1 MMRLMPGLRGLVQR
15 GGTTVMILAVAVV
28 ATAAAAAGPIYY
40 QASRTSTLHDTLAS
54 SSVTGRG
61 YEVNET
67 GALPGLLGQLAPFQQ
82 GQLARSL
89 GSLDGRGLFARPVY
103 SIETALAFA
112 QYNTSVPLVWRS
124 SVCAHLRLSGACPAS
139 RGQVIVSHRLA
150 MVAGW
155 HIGQHLR
162 FPGYPALT
170 ITGTYRL
177 PDQNLGYW
185 FGRGTTYFSATTTI
199 DAMFTARST
208 LEQGPAEQQGAA
220 VVDDLLSPAQITG
233 SEVTQLEAAMTA
245 FATSPALA
253 DQQVLVS
260 TAIPATLQSVESG
273 WRSVTVPIVL
283 ITAQLL
289 VLCLLLLFLAVTNAV
304 EARGPE
310 IALAKL
316 RGRGAWATIAFGL
329 SEPVAL
335 LALALP
341 AGILAGWGATAALS
355 HVLLRPGTA
364 VVLPGLA
371 WVTAA
376 AVTAGGLAAAA
387 AAARRTLRRPVLEEW
402 RRSGRQVTSRS
413 WVVDSVLAAAAAAG
427 LLDLAVSGQISSARP
442 GTLTLLVPGLLG
454 LAVAVIASRLLPLGC
469 RAAFARTGRSGGI
482 GVFLALRHVARRP
495 SGVRTTIVLATAFA
509 LAAFAVSAWSVGRDN
524 EQRVAAVE
532 VGAPTVLTVGVPAGQ
547 DLGTIV
553 AKADPGGRMAAA
565 VDSYTS
571 LSSGTAGLTT
581 LAVDPQR
588 FARVASWQPG
598 LTKEPLAALAAKL
611 APRTPRPTIL
621 TGDAVRITVAVHALS
636 PAGSLIAADVTTGSS
651 PVSLGA
657 LPTHGTATLTGQLT
671 GCPCVLQDLD
681 VSPPTGSL
689 QSPVSGVVTITGL
702 HVHNSSGWVPAGPA
716 STLSDAS
723 HWRAGHADDPPDRI
737 QASATGMTWQFNG
750 RPRQDAIL
758 TSVNRPYPLPA
769 LVSAALVGPGQ
780 TLATG
785 TGLDGKPQ
793 DLRVISTAAAV
804 PGAPQNGVIVD
815 RQYAELAAG
824 ENFPDASQQVWLA
837 GGAQDLLESR
847 LKAAGVQVLSARST
861 ASTAA
866 VFARQGP
873 ALASVLFLA
882 DAAAAALLA
891 AGAAILGLY
900 LSARR
905 RRYEYAALSASG
917 VPHPVL
923 RRSVLTELCLVLGF
937 GCLIGTGT
945 GLIAAVVALP
955 SVPEFLISP
964 PVPALSYV
972 PSPVPLAV
980 LLGAAAV
987 LLAIAAVTA
996 SVTLIRSIS
1005 LDQLRETAA

>member
-1 MMRLMPGLRGLVQR
+1 M
-15 GGTTVMILAVAVV
+15 
-28 ATAAAAAGPIYY
+28 
-40 QASRTSTLHDTLAS
+40 
-54 SSVTGRG
+54 
-61 YEVNET
+61 
-67 GALPGLLGQLAPFQQ
+67 AL
-82 GQLARSL
+82 
-89 GSLDGRGLFARPVY
+89 
-103 SIETALAFA
+103 
-112 QYNTSVPLVWRS
+112 
-124 SVCAHLRLSGACPAS
+124 
-139 RGQVIVSHRLA
+139 
-150 MVAGW
+150 
-155 HIGQHLR
+155 
-162 FPGYPALT
+162 
-170 ITGTYRL
+170 
-177 PDQNLGYW
+177 
-185 FGRGTTYFSATTTI
+185 
-199 DAMFTARST
+199 
-208 LEQGPAEQQGAA
+208 
-220 VVDDLLSPAQITG
+220 
-233 SEVTQLEAAMTA
+233 
-245 FATSPALA
+245 
-253 DQQVLVS
+253 
-260 TAIPATLQSVESG
+260 
-273 WRSVTVPIVL
+273 
-283 ITAQLL
+283 
-289 VLCLLLLFLAVTNAV
+289 
-304 EARGPE
+304 
-310 IALAKL
+310 
-316 RGRGAWATIAFGL
+316 
-329 SEPVAL
+329 
-335 LALALP
+335 
-341 AGILAGWGATAALS
+341 
-355 HVLLRPGTA
+355 
-364 VVLPGLA
+364 
-371 WVTAA
+371 
-376 AVTAGGLAAAA
+376 
-387 AAARRTLRRPVLEEW
+387 
-402 RRSGRQVTSRS
+402 
-413 WVVDSVLAAAAAAG
+413 
-427 LLDLAVSGQISSARP
+427 
-442 GTLTLLVPGLLG
+442 
-454 LAVAVIASRLLPLGC
+454 
-469 RAAFARTGRSGGI
+469 
-482 GVFLALRHVARRP
+482 FLALRHVARRP
-495 SGVRTTIVLATAFA
+495 GGVRTTIVLATAFA

-621 TGDAVRITVAVHALS
+621 TGDAVRVTVAVHALS

-917 VPHPVL
+917 VPHPV
-923 RRSVLTELCLVLGF
+923 
-937 GCLIGTGT
+937 
-945 GLIAAVVALP
+945 AAP
-955 SVPEFLISP
+955 
-964 PVPALSYV
+964 
-972 PSPVPLAV
+972 
-980 LLGAAAV
+980 LGAHRAVPGPGVRLPDRDRHRVDRGGGRAAQRPRIPHQPARPCTV
-987 LLAIAAVTA
+987 LRAVTSPAGGAAGRGRRAAGHRGGDGQRHAYPLSQPRPATGNSRHDRRHGALRGPGPGVRGARRGSHRPARRRPHGRSREHA
-996 SVTLIRSIS
+996 SPCSAPPGPGNPPCCGCS
-1005 LDQLRETAA
+1005 PGC